1 MKFELRPH
9 RKGETDHELLWLLV
23 GAVSL
28 GAAWAWLQTG
38 LPWPRC
44 VFHECT
50 GVPCLTCGATR
61 CFLFLAHGRFGAA
74 FWMNPLAFCA
84 LIASGV
90 FAVYAF
96 VVLLL
101 RLPRVRVSVAA
112 GPAGAVRLGVLAL
125 LLTNWIYLIAAGRL

>member
-28 GAAWAWLQTG
+28 GAAWLWLRIG

-61 CFLFLAHGRFGAA
+61 CFLFLARGQFGAA
-74 FWMNPLAFCA
+74 FRMNPLAFCA
-84 LIASGV
+84 LLASGL
-90 FAVYAF
+90 FAVYAAAT
-96 VVLLL
+96 LLFQ
-101 RLPRVRVSVAA
+101 LPRVRVSVTGGAA
-112 GPAGAVRLGVLAL
+112 CRVRFGVLAL
-125 LLTNWIYLIAAGRL
+125 LLANWIYLIAAGHL